1 MEGSQRPRRALG
13 PVPDDWSEPSD
24 SSSASPAGPLFD
36 DPELTDTGMMRRLA
50 LNSDGSLQTLI
61 PPPRPVL
68 PVSEA
73 QPASAGR
80 RFSADDA
87 PTDHGWAAPRRSA
100 VSVSSPPRVY
110 APLLPPVSRP
120 TAPPAVTVSYPR
132 AAEPVEAPAVP
143 VAPVSATSTRS
154 GLSARSQA
162 TPPLR
167 AVEPEP
173 KLTRREARAAAA
185 QAKVDAK
192 AALEAEKAAT
202 KEAALQAKLDA
213 RSAKA
218 DAKAAKRAPK
228 ADKNGI
234 DPAARLGVTPT
245 QPARGEST
253 PRQRSGRPAFIVIAA
268 VLAFA
273 LVVAAVVWVMTTK
286 PLGSAS
292 DTSTAAIDP
301 LLTTAEVSPI
311 AAEDWQVATA
321 AGTPLCL
328 TGATPQPERTTNRK
342 LFTAQ
347 GSSVLQ
353 TIGTYPD
360 DASAIQA
367 YEAQATLAGTC
378 PDGSALVVGAS
389 TINGLADNA
398 QAVQLKVQAVK
409 AENHLLVLART
420 GRTINTFDIVT
431 ANTIPVT
438 TAAQVAAIS
447 LARQCGSG
455 TCPASIGV
463 ASALPASGTPAGWLL
478 PADVPR
484 LTPGTG
490 KWTLHDWPVN
500 TPGSQCEGTDLTKVS
515 GTTASGQRTLI
526 LTNDSKA
533 PASFGVDQV
542 TFTFADNKAASTL
555 ATSVSKSITNCAK
568 RVPTAVVVDG
578 ESVKGS
584 GQGEVPI
591 SGQTWTITHKTNT
604 STVVFRV
611 AVVTVGNRVT
621 YLLANPSKTFDFSD
635 ADWDA
640 ITLRAAQRTSQAS

>member
-1 MEGSQRPRRALG
+1 
-13 PVPDDWSEPSD
+13 
-24 SSSASPAGPLFD
+24 
-36 DPELTDTGMMRRLA
+36 MMRRLA

-192 AALEAEKAAT
+192 AALEAEKAAA

-218 DAKAAKRAPK
+218 DVKAAKRAPK

-245 QPARGEST
+245 QPARGDST

-311 AAEDWQVATA
+311 AAEDWQV
-321 AGTPLCL
+321 
-328 TGATPQPERTTNRK
+328 
-342 LFTAQ
+342 
-347 GSSVLQ
+347 
-353 TIGTYPD
+353 
-360 DASAIQA
+360 
-367 YEAQATLAGTC
+367 
-378 PDGSALVVGAS
+378 
-389 TINGLADNA
+389 
-398 QAVQLKVQAVK
+398 
-409 AENHLLVLART
+409 
-420 GRTINTFDIVT
+420 
-431 ANTIPVT
+431 
-438 TAAQVAAIS
+438 
-447 LARQCGSG
+447 
-455 TCPASIGV
+455 
-463 ASALPASGTPAGWLL
+463 
-478 PADVPR
+478 
-484 LTPGTG
+484 
-490 KWTLHDWPVN
+490 
-500 TPGSQCEGTDLTKVS
+500 
-515 GTTASGQRTLI
+515 
-526 LTNDSKA
+526 
-533 PASFGVDQV
+533 
-542 TFTFADNKAASTL
+542 
-555 ATSVSKSITNCAK
+555 
-568 RVPTAVVVDG
+568 
-578 ESVKGS
+578 
-584 GQGEVPI
+584 
-591 SGQTWTITHKTNT
+591 
-604 STVVFRV
+604 
-611 AVVTVGNRVT
+611 
-621 YLLANPSKTFDFSD
+621 
-635 ADWDA
+635 
-640 ITLRAAQRTSQAS
+640 